1 MRVGVLLMLAAALF
15 LFRALPLTAQ
25 QSPYNSLANAPFSEG
40 FLRKGTIAA
49 LKDELIFERA
59 VQSYL

>member
-1 MRVGVLLMLAAALF
+1 MLAAALF